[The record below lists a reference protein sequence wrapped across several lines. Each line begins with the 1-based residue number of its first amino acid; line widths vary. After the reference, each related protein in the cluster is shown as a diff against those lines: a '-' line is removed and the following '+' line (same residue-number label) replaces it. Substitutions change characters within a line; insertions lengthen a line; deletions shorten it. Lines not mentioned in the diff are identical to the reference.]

1 MDGLVISPK
10 FLASLEEERKLSHPA
25 FVAACGLTEER
36 YKELTNGK
44 TPSAVEIIRIVSGF
58 QLTNGVPMVP
68 RSQKLVARCASTFP
82 TRHCL
87 KVLGLDWPRSS
98 E

>member
-1 MDGLVISPK
+1 MK
-10 FLASLEEERKLSHPA
+10 
-25 FVAACGLTEER
+25 R

-68 RSQKLVARCASTFP
+68 RSQKLVA
-82 TRHCL
+82 
-87 KVLGLDWPRSS
+87 
-98 E
+98 